1 MHVVVCSVG
10 CHLHNHTGKM
20 EDDPTST
27 CSGARVADRFASA
40 KMRPLMRGVGSFRF
54 AVGFRLIAVSATRI
68 LRK

>member
-1 MHVVVCSVG
+1 
-10 CHLHNHTGKM
+10 M